1 MAITALHCNFMR
13 CNSFTYPFVLLPQG
27 MMKSSF
33 SSSSSSSSMQSTTK
47 SSTMLGGGGI
57 PGRGQGVL
65 DMMGPGLDI
74 EELSNA
80 GE

>member
-1 MAITALHCNFMR
+1 
-13 CNSFTYPFVLLPQG
+13 

-47 SSTMLGGGGI
+47 SSSMLGGGI

>member
-1 MAITALHCNFMR
+1 
-13 CNSFTYPFVLLPQG
+13 

-47 SSTMLGGGGI
+47 SSSTMLGGGGI

-80 GE
+80 GKHGSKDSVPSGARMSPNCNMKFT

>member
-33 SSSSSSSSMQSTTK
+33 SSSSMQSTTK
-47 SSTMLGGGGI
+47 SSTMLGGGI